1 MQYRQFKS
9 DYPNIAGLLPQNF
22 MTDADDEN
30 TLRRAVVQDRTEY
43 LDILDTLAKKT
54 PAKEI
59 RKDPNRLTSKTNF
72 QSFYAEMKAYVALK
86 HWVFAPYPA
95 DVQGTQG
102 EPDYEFNVGELD
114 IEVASRTSWDKV
126 DNVRVAVEDKLDN
139 TPYTALVTL
148 KEDFVKIPYKGSE
161 IAHNEQ
167 LVDDIV
173 NKIDNLDTSNLPS
186 SISNNGFRIEFE
198 DTGGGGSIIRW
209 DRAERIPVD
218 PKDSIVDQIEDKVKK
233 QRGGRPLLLFYDADV
248 SFLESEDM
256 RQLLHGSRTG
266 GQNQEVS
273 DTVYQHRNVWG
284 DYLRDNGYIPESGRT
299 TYSKAVEPDD
309 PKFDLK
315 HEGDACIC
323 SGDEGL
329 FADRKFDRVAGVLFI
344 DKPGY
349 GYFFPNFYSQK
360 MNYHQLYRGVSRN
373 MEVRSNKFKD
383 LL

>member
-1 MQYRQFKS
+1 MQYSQFQS
-9 DYPNIAGLLPQNF
+9 DYPDIAGLLPQNF
-22 MTDADDEN
+22 KADADDEN
-30 TLRRAVVQDRTEY
+30 RLCRAIEQDRTEY
-43 LDILDTLAKKT
+43 LDILDTLARKT

-72 QSFYAEMKAYVALK
+72 QSFCAEMKAYVALK

-102 EPDYEFNVGELD
+102 EPDYEFNIRKLD
-114 IEVASRTSWDKV
+114 IEVASRTAWDKV
-126 DNVRVAVEDKLDN
+126 DNVQVALEDKLNN

-148 KEDFVKIPYKGSE
+148 KDDFIKIPYTGSE

-173 NKIDNLDTSNLPS
+173 DKVYNLDTSNLPS

-198 DTGGGGSIIRW
+198 DIGGGGSITQW
-209 DRAERIPVD
+209 EGAEEIALD
-218 PKDSIVDQIEDKVKK
+218 PQGSIVNQIEDKVKK
-233 QRGGRPLLLFYDADV
+233 QRGGRPLLIFYDADV
-248 SFLESEDM
+248 SFLEPEDM
-256 RQLLHGSRTG
+256 RQLLHGTNTG
-266 GQNQEVS
+266 GPNQKVS
-273 DTVYQHRNVWG
+273 DTVYQHRKVWG
-284 DYLRDNGYIPESGRT
+284 DYLRDKGYIPESDRT
-299 TYSKAVEPDD
+299 TYLKRVEPDD
-309 PKFDLK
+309 PKYDVK
-315 HEGDACIC
+315 DMGDACIC

-329 FADRKFDRVAGVLFI
+329 FVDRKFDWVAGVLFI

-360 MNYHQLYRGVSRN
+360 MNFHPLYHDISRN
-373 MEVRSNKFKD
+373 MEVQSNKFKD